1 MSNTAPPITTMD
13 WGGGRGEEAWL
24 GVWVDRARVS
34 SWTLRATGDVL
45 EEAEGREKGEGRG
58 VNSGYIKV

>member
-1 MSNTAPPITTMD
+1 MD